1 MKTVDSTSCWLAL
14 LFIIVSLFGF
24 YPPITKLPIGGSFD
38 CYIKQR
44 FVNTS
49 YRVLDNHVIYRR
61 TRPIDSSDTGEE
73 DTVCKRMRED
83 GDDAEEYDEDED
95 ELESGEFNS
104 HILQMSFSPNI
115 WSSPP
120 CGRKHSSS
128 SPRGSPISIRRVL
141 QGQKA
146 IIWQIR
152 GGYWWHQGWHF
163 SRSSISPS
171 RNEKAKE

>member
-83 GDDAEEYDEDED
+83 GDDVEEYDEDED

-104 HILQMSFSPNI
+104 HILQMSLLSTSGSQPLK
-115 WSSPP
+115 P
-120 CGRKHSSS
+120 CKCRLS
-128 SPRGSPISIRRVL
+128 SPR
-141 QGQKA
+141 
-146 IIWQIR
+146 
-152 GGYWWHQGWHF
+152 
-163 SRSSISPS
+163 
-171 RNEKAKE
+171 